1 MGGYRL
7 RGGVVLALSDDFLM
21 ELRSRADIET
31 TISSY
36 VNLKRAGR
44 ISKGLC
50 PFHGEKT
57 ASFTVY
63 PDTQSYYCFGCGN
76 GGDVITFIKN
86 IENLDYIDAVR
97 FLADKNG
104 MNMPEENSYDNTMNK
119 RRLRMLEANREAAK
133 FFHSCLGKPEGAVGY
148 KYFKNRGLTDDTI
161 RKFGLGFA
169 PDNFYALTNYM
180 LDKGYTKEELVAS
193 NLARYAKSK
202 PNVIYDNFRN
212 RVMFPIIDVKGNV
225 IAFGGRVMDDSKPKY
240 LNTSDTMVY
249 KKSQGVF
256 ALNLAKKSGKD
267 SLILCEGYMDVI
279 ALHQAGFTN
288 AVAGLGTA
296 LTGEQARLLSRY
308 AAEIMIAYDADE
320 AGQKAATRALSIF
333 KGGTTAKTKVLRLE
347 GGKDPDEIIKNYGI
361 EKIKAIINGAANE
374 IEFALLRERN
384 KYDIA
389 SDDGKRQYLQSAVK
403 ILATVG
409 AIERDIYASRLSDE
423 LSVSKDVIVRE
434 SERQAKRNVTIER
447 KKEFTKM
454 QTQGDVLDKLNPQR
468 KSFFAAAK
476 AEEMLITLLMANPEF
491 LRGVDEK
498 LSHEDFVTDFNRR
511 IYKSVTDRLREGK
524 PAEISFLAGDLTDD
538 EISAVAKIQTIS
550 HTLKNTFEECEDC
563 IKIIINEKNKKSIK
577 GVAVEDISDE
587 EFLKFFKGDN
597 N

>member
-1 MGGYRL
+1 M
-7 RGGVVLALSDDFLM
+7 ALSDDFLT
-21 ELRSRADIET
+21 ELRNRADIET

-57 ASFTVY
+57 PSFTVY

-104 MNMPEENSYDNTMNK
+104 LDMPDENSYDSTINK
-119 RRLRMLEANREAAK
+119 RRLRMLEANREAAR
-133 FFHSCLGKPEGAVGY
+133 FFHKCLTTKEGAIGY
-148 KYFKNRGLTDDTI
+148 QYFKNRGLSNDTI

-169 PDNFYALTNYM
+169 PDDFHALTNHM
-180 LDKGYTKEELVAS
+180 LKLGYTKDELVFA
-193 NLARYAKSK
+193 NLARRSQKNEN
-202 PNVIYDNFRN
+202 NVYDNFRN

-279 ALHQAGFTN
+279 AMHQAGFTN
-288 AVAGLGTA
+288 TVAGLGTA
-296 LTGEQARLLSRY
+296 LTSEQAHLLSRY
-308 AAEIMIAYDADE
+308 ASEIMIAYDADE
-320 AGQKAATRALSIF
+320 AGQKAAARALTIF
-333 KGGTTAKTKVLRLE
+333 KNTPLKIKVLHLS

-361 EKIKAIINGAANE
+361 EKMKAIINGAANE
-374 IEFALLRERN
+374 IEFALLREHS
-384 KYDIA
+384 KYDVA
-389 SDDGKRQYLQSAVK
+389 SDDGKRQYLQAAIKVLSNVSA
-403 ILATVG
+403 IDL
-409 AIERDIYASRLSDE
+409 EIYASRLAGE
-423 LSVSKDVIVRE
+423 LSVSKDIIVNEAR
-434 SERQAKRNVTIER
+434 RLAKRNTTVQQ
-447 KKEFTKM
+447 KKEFTQM
-454 QTQGDVLDKLNPQR
+454 VSQGDLLDKLNPQR
-468 KSFFAAAK
+468 KTYYRAAK
-476 AEEMLITLLMANPEF
+476 AEEMLIALVMANHEF
-491 LRGVDEK
+491 IKDV
-498 LSHEDFVTDFNRR
+498 LSKITADDFVTDFNGR
-511 IYKSVTDRLREGK
+511 IFKAVTDRISSGRSS
-524 PAEISFLAGDLTDD
+524 EISFLYGELT
-538 EISAVAKIQTIS
+538 EEELSAVAKIQTVS
-550 HTLKNTFEECEDC
+550 HTLKNTFAECTEC
-563 IKIIINEKNKKSIK
+563 INIILNEKNKKSLK
-577 GVAVEDISDE
+577 DASVESISDE
-587 EFLKFFKGDN
+587 DFLKFFKN

>member
-1 MGGYRL
+1 M
-7 RGGVVLALSDDFLM
+7 ALSDDFLM

-63 PDTQSYYCFGCGN
+63 PDTQSYYCFGCGS

-133 FFHSCLGKPEGAVGY
+133 FFHNCLGKPEGAVGY
-148 KYFKNRGLTDDTI
+148 NYFKSRGLSDDTI
-161 RKFGLGFA
+161 RRFGLGFA
-169 PDNFYALTNYM
+169 PDSFHALTNYM
-180 LDKGYTKEELVAS
+180 LDKGYTKDELVFA
-193 NLARYAKSK
+193 NLARRSQK
-202 PNVIYDNFRN
+202 NENNIYDNFRN
-212 RVMFPIIDVKGNV
+212 RVIFPIIDVKGNV

-296 LTGEQARLLSRY
+296 LTSEQAQLLSRY
-308 AAEIMIAYDADE
+308 ASEIMIAYDADE
-320 AGQKAATRALSIF
+320 AGQKAATRALGIF
-333 KGGTTAKTKVLRLE
+333 KNTPAQIKVLRLS
-347 GGKDPDEIIKNYGI
+347 GGKDPDEILKNYGI
-361 EKIKAIINGAANE
+361 EKMKAIINGAANE
-374 IEFALLRERN
+374 IEFALLREQA
-384 KYDIA
+384 KYDLA
-389 SDDGKRQYLQSAVK
+389 SDDGKRQYLQAAIK

-409 AIERDIYASRLSDE
+409 AIELDIYASRLANE
-423 LSVSKDVIVRE
+423 LSVSKDVIV
-434 SERQAKRNVTIER
+434 SEAKRQAKRNVTIER

-468 KSFFAAAK
+468 KSFYAAAK

-498 LSHEDFVTDFNRR
+498 LSYEDFVTDFNRR

-577 GVAVEDISDE
+577 SVAVEDISDD
-587 EFLKFFKGDN
+587 EFLKFFKDDN
-597 N
+597 

>member
-1 MGGYRL
+1 M
-7 RGGVVLALSDDFLM
+7 ALSDDFLT

-57 ASFTVY
+57 PSFTVY

-104 MNMPEENSYDNTMNK
+104 MNMPDENSYDNTLNK
-119 RRLRMLEANREAAK
+119 QRLRILEANREAAK
-133 FFHSCLGKPEGAVGY
+133 FFHSCLGTKDGAIGY
-148 KYFKNRGLTDDTI
+148 GYFKKRGLTDEII

-169 PDNFYALTNYM
+169 PDNFSALTNHLM
-180 LDKGYTKEELVAS
+180 GKGFTKDELVAA
-193 NLARYAKSK
+193 NLARRSQKN
-202 PNVIYDNFRN
+202 PNNIYDNFRN
-212 RVMFPIIDVKGNV
+212 RVIFPIIDVKGNV

-240 LNTSDTMVY
+240 LNTSDTLVY

-296 LTGEQARLLSRY
+296 LTSEQAQLLSRY
-308 AAEIMIAYDADE
+308 ASEILISYDADE
-320 AGQKAATRALSIF
+320 AGQKAATRALGIF
-333 KGGTTAKTKVLRLE
+333 KNTTAKIKVLKLS
-347 GGKDPDEIIKNYGI
+347 GGKDPDEIIKNYGV
-361 EKIKAIINGAANE
+361 EKMKAIINGAANE
-374 IEFALLRERN
+374 IEFALLREHE
-384 KYDIA
+384 KYDIS

-403 ILATVG
+403 VLSTVG
-409 AIERDIYASRLSDE
+409 PIELDIYASRLADE
-423 LSVSKDVIVRE
+423 LSVSKDVIVNEAR
-434 SERQAKRNVTIER
+434 RQAKRNVTVQR
-447 KKEFTKM
+447 KKEFSQI

-468 KSFFAAAK
+468 KLFYGASK
-476 AEEMLITLLMANPEF
+476 AEEMLIALLMANPEF
-491 LRGVDEK
+491 LKGVDEK
-498 LSHEDFVTDFNRR
+498 LSFEDFITDFNRR
-511 IYKSVTDRLREGK
+511 IYKAVTDRLREGK
-524 PAEISFLAGDLTDD
+524 SAEISFLAGDLTDD

-563 IKIIINEKNKKSIK
+563 IKIIIIEKNKKSLK
-577 GVAVEDISDE
+577 DVPVEDISDE
-587 EFLKFFKGDN
+587 DFLKFFTDN
-597 N
+597 K

>member
-1 MGGYRL
+1 M
-7 RGGVVLALSDDFLM
+7 ALSDDFLM
-21 ELRSRADIET
+21 ELRNRADIES

-97 FLADKNG
+97 FLADRVG
-104 MNMPEENSYDNTMNK
+104 LDVPDENNYDSTMNK
-119 RRLRMLEANREAAK
+119 RRLRILEANREAAR
-133 FFHSCLGKPEGAVGY
+133 FFHKCLQTQDGAIGY
-148 KYFKNRGLTDDTI
+148 RYFKERGLTDETI
-161 RKFGLGFA
+161 IRFGLGFA
-169 PDNFYALTNYM
+169 PDSFYALTNH
-180 LDKGYTKEELVAS
+180 LISKGFTKEELIFA
-193 NLARYAKSK
+193 NLARRSQKN
-202 PNVIYDNFRN
+202 PQNIYDNFRN
-212 RVMFPIIDVKGNV
+212 RVIFPIIDVKGNV

-240 LNTSDTMVY
+240 LNTSDTLVY
-249 KKSQGVF
+249 KKSMGVF

-296 LTGEQARLLSRY
+296 LTSEQAQLLSRY
-308 AAEIMIAYDADE
+308 ASEILISYDADE
-320 AGQKAATRALSIF
+320 AGQKAAARALTIF
-333 KGGTTAKTKVLRLE
+333 KKTNVKIKILRLS
-347 GGKDPDEIIKNYGI
+347 GGKDPDEIIKNYGV
-361 EKIKAIINGAANE
+361 EKMKAIINGAANE

-389 SDDGKRQYLQSAVK
+389 SDDGKRQYLQSAIK

-409 AIERDIYASRLSDE
+409 AIELDIYASRLANE
-423 LSVSKDVIVRE
+423 LSVSKDVIV
-434 SERQAKRNVTIER
+434 SEAKRQAKRNVTIER
-447 KKEFTKM
+447 KKEFTKI
-454 QTQGDVLDKLNPQR
+454 QTQGDILDKLNPQR
-468 KSFFAAAK
+468 KTFYAAAK

>member
-1 MGGYRL
+1 M
-7 RGGVVLALSDDFLM
+7 ALSDDFLM

-63 PDTQSYYCFGCGN
+63 PDTQSYYCFGCGS

-133 FFHSCLGKPEGAVGY
+133 FFHNCLGKPEGAVGY
-148 KYFKNRGLTDDTI
+148 NYFKSRGLSDDTI
-161 RKFGLGFA
+161 RRFGLGFA
-169 PDNFYALTNYM
+169 PDSFHALTNYM
-180 LDKGYTKEELVAS
+180 LDKGYTKDELVFA
-193 NLARYAKSK
+193 NLARRSQK
-202 PNVIYDNFRN
+202 NENNIYDNFRN
-212 RVMFPIIDVKGNV
+212 RVIFPIIDVKGNV

-296 LTGEQARLLSRY
+296 LTSEQAQLLSRY
-308 AAEIMIAYDADE
+308 ASEIMIAYDADE
-320 AGQKAATRALSIF
+320 AGQKAATRALGIF
-333 KGGTTAKTKVLRLE
+333 KNTPAQIKVLRLS
-347 GGKDPDEIIKNYGI
+347 GGKDPDEILKNYGI
-361 EKIKAIINGAANE
+361 EKMKAIINGAANE
-374 IEFALLRERN
+374 IEFALLREQA
-384 KYDIA
+384 KYDLA
-389 SDDGKRQYLQSAVK
+389 SDDGKRQYLQAAIK

-409 AIERDIYASRLSDE
+409 AIELDIYASRLANE
-423 LSVSKDVIVRE
+423 LSVSKDVIV
-434 SERQAKRNVTIER
+434 SEAKRQAKRNVTIER

-468 KSFFAAAK
+468 KSFYAAAK

-498 LSHEDFVTDFNRR
+498 LSYEDFVTDFNCR

-577 GVAVEDISDE
+577 SVAVEDISDD
-587 EFLKFFKGDN
+587 EFLKFFKDDN
-597 N
+597 

>member
-1 MGGYRL
+1 MEGGTDGTE
-7 RGGVVLALSDDFLM
+7 GGESSGRV
-21 ELRSRADIET
+21 DIET

-169 PDNFYALTNYM
+169 PNNFYALTNYM

-308 AAEIMIAYDADE
+308 AAEIMIDYDADE